1 MILKETNKLLREIR
15 DELRKLN
22 ERASIPTPGPEEMMK
37 KMSGSGGIADMM
49 KNIMKGVHNGG

>member
-22 ERASIPTPGPEEMMK
+22 KRASTPTPDPKEMMK
-37 KMSGSGGIADMM
+37 QMSGPGGIADMM